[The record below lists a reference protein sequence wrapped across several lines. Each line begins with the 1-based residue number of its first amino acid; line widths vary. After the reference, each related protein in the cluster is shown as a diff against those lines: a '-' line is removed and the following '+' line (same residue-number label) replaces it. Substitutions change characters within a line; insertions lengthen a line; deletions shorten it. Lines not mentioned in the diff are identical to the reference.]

1 MTCHCFSEL
10 ELRVV
15 DMSTLEKEEKKELVY
30 DSKESENTFSIPVE
44 TLKSVSKG
52 EHFVY
57 VDK

>member
-1 MTCHCFSEL
+1 
-10 ELRVV
+10 
-15 DMSTLEKEEKKELVY
+15 MSTLEKEEKKELVY